1 MGASNAMIGARFL
14 SHLSLAEQEATLAAK
29 ETAYRGMVGA
39 LAPTAGASALLDLAE
54 ALGARCAV
62 VTNAPR
68 ANAELLLAA
77 LGLSQRLRTLIIGPE
92 QARAK
97 PDPEPYL
104 AALRATGAD
113 AAHSIAFEDS
123 PSGLRAAVDA
133 GLTVVG
139 MTTALDESA
148 LKRAGATIAV
158 ADFTDPRIGALIRQK
173 MAYTKA

>member
-1 MGASNAMIGARFL
+1 VKTALLFDLDGTLVDTDALHLTAFQGVFARHGLALDRAQYVAEVMGASNAMIGARFL

-97 PDPEPYL
+97 PDPEP
-104 AALRATGAD
+104 
-113 AAHSIAFEDS
+113 
-123 PSGLRAAVDA
+123 
-133 GLTVVG
+133 
-139 MTTALDESA
+139 
-148 LKRAGATIAV
+148 
-158 ADFTDPRIGALIRQK
+158 
-173 MAYTKA
+173 